1 MAFFYNK
8 RDCCMFREYDK
19 VFIKNT
25 GISGEIVDIYEVN
38 NIKIYTVE
46 SDERGVPGGIGY
58 DGDYKLFHCKKE
70 ELQLTHS

>member
-8 RDCCMFREYDK
+8 RDCCMFREYD
-19 VFIKNT
+19 
-25 GISGEIVDIYEVN
+25 IVDIYEVN

-58 DGDYKLFHCKKE
+58 DGDYKLFHCKEE